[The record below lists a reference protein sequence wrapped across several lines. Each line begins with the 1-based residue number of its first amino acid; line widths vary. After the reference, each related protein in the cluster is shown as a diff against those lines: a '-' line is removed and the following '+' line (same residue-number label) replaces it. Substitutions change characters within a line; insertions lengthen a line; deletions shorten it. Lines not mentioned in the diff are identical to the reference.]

1 MKIKKFCF
9 TVIFFSIFSLYAQ
22 NPLRTCDLTSQKP
35 SWQAVIGGQ
44 AIAPVAE
51 TSYGFAVVSDGRLVC
66 TCTSGGTVM
75 WQKDTKARP
84 TGKIQAWGDFLYY
97 ITNNSELNLM
107 NPSGSVVW
115 KTDTKFKITQK
126 PVIGWDGRV
135 FIQGKNNVAC
145 YGYGGR
151 LKWNLELSDCD
162 CLPLQT
168 FPDGSLLV
176 FFNKTYQG
184 KSTGLRISPFGKE
197 LETITFAGTI
207 VTASQ
212 CGQGVLMTFTDGSA
226 GLCTVQND
234 TAISKWVVKD
244 SRSSAPFKTIIA
256 GKENSGLVK
265 NDSTGTRALIIRNDS
280 GKEVN
285 YFLISRIELET
296 VQATKSTENGFFI
309 CDTNNAEEF
318 DADGTINWQAKLPS
332 KKSWSYI
339 TYTNTNQILICM
351 NNWVLNAFVMNQSV
365 KSDSKTKI
373 ESKSYVKASNLNQ
386 RIDGVTYTTTPQERI
401 DEILLAFT
409 RGSCAEKEE
418 LMLSQLKEQT
428 ENYILELSNNSSF
441 SHGKS
446 TFYSANPIYTQ
457 TVFKAVEQSQSD
469 IFASDLA
476 DLLLL
481 ESDTLMLNTLIMT
494 AQNLAYDKEGRIL
507 GALEAIANQKNT
519 ANDTKKAVLICDA
532 TYSIVQF
539 MGRPA
544 LYRQGKNILSH
555 FLYPQYDK
563 SIRDYAAQT
572 LKNIIKLEL

>member
-1 MKIKKFCF
+1 MNIKKFCF
-9 TVIFFSIFSLYAQ
+9 TVLFLPLFFLHAQ
-22 NPLRTCDLTSQKP
+22 NPLRSVDLTSQKP

-66 TCTSGGTVM
+66 TCTSGGKVM
-75 WQKDTKARP
+75 WQRDTKARP

-126 PVIGWDGRV
+126 PVTGRDGRV
-135 FIQGKNNVAC
+135 FVQGKNNVAC

-151 LKWNLELSDCD
+151 LKWNLELAACD
-162 CLPLQT
+162 NIILQT

-176 FFNKTYQG
+176 FFNEPYQG

-226 GLCTVQND
+226 GLCTVQNG
-234 TAISKWVVKD
+234 TAVSKWVVKD
-244 SRSSAPFKTIIA
+244 SRSASPFKSIIP
-256 GKENSGLVK
+256 GKESSALIK
-265 NDSTGTRALIIRNDS
+265 NDSGGTRVLIIRNDS
-280 GKEVN
+280 GKEEN
-285 YFLISRIELET
+285 YFLISRIELDT
-296 VQATKSTENGFFI
+296 VQSTKATENGFFI
-309 CDTNNAEEF
+309 CDKKNAEEF
-318 DADGTINWQAKLPS
+318 TADGTINWQAKLPPE
-332 KKSWSYI
+332 KTWSYI

-351 NNWVLNAFVMNQSV
+351 NNWVLNAFVMSQSV
-365 KSDSKTKI
+365 KSASKTKI
-373 ESKSYVKASNLNQ
+373 ESESYVKASKMNR
-386 RIDGVTYTTTPQERI
+386 RIDGVTYTTTPQERM

-409 RGSCAEKEE
+409 KGGYGEKEE

-428 ENYILELSNNSSF
+428 ENYIAELSQNSSF
-441 SHGKS
+441 SHNRS
-446 TFYSANPIYTQ
+446 TFYSSNPIYTQ

-481 ESDTLMLNTLIMT
+481 ESDTLMQNTLILT
-494 AQNLAYDKEGRIL
+494 AQKLAYDREGRIL
-507 GALEAIANQKNT
+507 SALETIANQNNT
-519 ANDTKKAVLICDA
+519 AKDTKKAVLICDA
-532 TYSIVQF
+532 TYSIVKF

-563 SIRDYAAQT
+563 AIRDYAAQT